1 MVKAAQLRY
10 NELLRHNN
18 REIDMSNPSVF
29 ISSSVKGLDVAHE
42 LSTHIEQFADC
53 TVWASGVFRAG
64 QTAIESLTEIAER
77 SDFAVFLLMPD
88 EVTDPRDGE
97 IYRPRDNL
105 IFELGF
111 LAGQIGVSRTIIV
124 VAGDPV
130 RLQIPSDLAGVIYIP
145 LELPTDSSVS
155 HKSLARIAFQ
165 IERVIRGVG
174 RRVSD
179 KPSEYHSCFISYSSH
194 DQRFAARLYDDLR
207 AVGVRGWL
215 DSHDMKVGQSLHEQI
230 HRAIQ
235 VHDKVLLILSKA
247 SIESEWVHV
256 EIENALKRE
265 KARNQTILFP
275 VRLDDAVL
283 EASSSQIQQIKE
295 KYILDFRDWE
305 DPTSYQRAFSRLVRD
320 LAVST
325 SIESGGRG

>member
-1 MVKAAQLRY
+1 M
-10 NELLRHNN
+10 N
-18 REIDMSNPSVF
+18 NPSVF
-29 ISSSVKGLDVAHE
+29 VSSSVNGLDVAHQ
-42 LSTHIEQFADC
+42 LSAHLEQFADC
-53 TVWASGVFRAG
+53 TVWASGVSRAG

-77 SDFAVFLLMPD
+77 SDFAVFLFMPD
-88 EVTDPRDGE
+88 DVTDPRDGE
-97 IYRPRDNL
+97 IHRPRGNL

-111 LAGQIGVSRTIIV
+111 LAGRIGVSRTIIV

-130 RLQIPSDLAGVIYIP
+130 RLQIPYDLAGVIYIP

-155 HKSLARIAFQ
+155 RKSLARIAFQ
-165 IERVIRGVG
+165 IERVIRDVG

-179 KPSEYHSCFISYSSH
+179 KPSEYYSCFISYSSH

-256 EIENALKRE
+256 EIENASKRE
-265 KARNQTILFP
+265 RARNQTILFP

-283 EASSSQIQQIKE
+283 EASSPQIQQVKA
-295 KYILDFRDWE
+295 KHILDFRDWE

-325 SIESGGRG
+325 SIESGGRT